1 MRNNSICSNE
11 DEEDE
16 MIKMSKISQI
26 KETNEI
32 RDDMLIYELNNG
44 MCCCGNKFHYKD
56 KLPVYFSFTEKSL
69 IGCFHPTFSI
79 KECKKYLKNN
89 SDKPFRFVKNVKRLF
104 KDGSCPAIMFSL
116 LSIGRNEIE
125 TRLLRQE
132 LKMQCFQLLK

>member
-1 MRNNSICSNE
+1 MREKDKGREEQTESLWELIGIQPNRMRNNSFCSNE
-11 DEEDE
+11 DEKDE

-44 MCCCGNKFHYKD
+44 MCCCGNEFHYKD

-79 KECKKYLKNN
+79 KECKKIFEK
-89 SDKPFRFVKNVKRLF
+89 
-104 KDGSCPAIMFSL
+104 
-116 LSIGRNEIE
+116 
-125 TRLLRQE
+125 
-132 LKMQCFQLLK
+132 